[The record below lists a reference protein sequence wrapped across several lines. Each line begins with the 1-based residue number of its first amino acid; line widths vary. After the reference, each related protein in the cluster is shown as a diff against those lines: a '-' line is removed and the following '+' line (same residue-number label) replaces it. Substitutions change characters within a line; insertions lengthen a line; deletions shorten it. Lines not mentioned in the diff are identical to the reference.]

1 MTLQPLEKYKTQ
13 LRESPFLNRL
23 RWWALWYLLPFFSG
37 MAYLARQL
45 ALSLARLVWSLVK
58 RPGRLMLIVL
68 RWLFLRVVLRLVLML
83 SVMLGFAYLVRL
95 VL

>member
-1 MTLQPLEKYKTQ
+1 M
-13 LRESPFLNRL
+13 
-23 RWWALWYLLPFFSG
+23 
-37 MAYLARQL
+37 
-45 ALSLARLVWSLVK
+45 K